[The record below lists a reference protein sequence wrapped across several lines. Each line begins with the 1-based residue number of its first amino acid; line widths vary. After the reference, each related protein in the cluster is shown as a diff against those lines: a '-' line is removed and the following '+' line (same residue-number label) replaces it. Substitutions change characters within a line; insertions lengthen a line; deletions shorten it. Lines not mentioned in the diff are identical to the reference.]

1 MEFSEY
7 VEMKVSQAYNYSEY
21 LLTMPSNN
29 LQTTRLKTQFI
40 LRLALSSIAIQTSH
54 PQRRET
60 GVMIFLFREHYLL
73 NVSCVGCYENSSS
86 EK

>member
-1 MEFSEY
+1 
-7 VEMKVSQAYNYSEY
+7 MKVSQGYNYSEY

-29 LQTTRLKTQFI
+29 LQTTRLKTQFHFAS
-40 LRLALSSIAIQTSH
+40 ALSSIAIQTSDT
-54 PQRRET
+54 QRRET
-60 GVMIFLFREHYLL
+60 GVMIFLFRDHYLL